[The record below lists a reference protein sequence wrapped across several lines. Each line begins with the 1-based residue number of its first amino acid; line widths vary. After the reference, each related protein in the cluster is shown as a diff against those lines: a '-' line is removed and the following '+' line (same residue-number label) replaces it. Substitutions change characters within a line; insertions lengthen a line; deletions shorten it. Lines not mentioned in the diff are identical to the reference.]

1 LTLSGLLLLLLHYHL
16 LSLRTSLCFDLFAS
30 LSLLTSLHS
39 SPPVHLLAHRSLLLL
54 GASLRFELFSLLR
67 HLRLPRG
74 SLLGLP
80 YLLLLK
86 RSLGRLTLLFLSLL
100 RRLLLLLLT
109 HLFTLDSSRL
119 LLLRCTR
126 GLLLAFGPPLLFH
139 LLLLLSLLRRPR
151 GLLAFGSSLL
161 FHLLLLL
168 LSLLRRRGCL
178 LLSLGPALL
187 LHLLPRLLLLSL
199 LLPCCWWLLGS
210 ALFFAHK
217 LAHFASS
224 RLVTLLGPTCEL
236 THPLRLS

>member
-1 LTLSGLLLLLLHYHL
+1 MLLHNHL
-16 LSLRTSLCFDLFAS
+16 LSLGASLCFNLFAS
-30 LSLLTSLHS
+30 LSLLSGLHS
-39 SPPVHLLAHRSLLLL
+39 SPPVHLLAYCSLLLL
-54 GASLRFELFSLLR
+54 DASLRFELLSLLR

-74 SLLGLP
+74 LLLGLP

-86 RSLGRLTLLFLSLL
+86 ISLWRLTLLFLSLL

-119 LLLRCTR
+119 LLLCRTR
-126 GLLLAFGPPLLFH
+126 GLLLAFGSPLLFH
-139 LLLLLSLLRRPR
+139 
-151 GLLAFGSSLL
+151 
-161 FHLLLLL
+161 LLLL

-199 LLPCCWWLLGS
+199 LLRCGFWWLLSS
-210 ALFFAHK
+210 ALLFAHK
-217 LAHFASS
+217 LTHFAAS
-224 RLVTLLGPTCEL
+224 RLVTLLGPTCEF